1 MVLGNP
7 GKGCNMTKNK
17 KPTLALSRLAWYGLA
32 AVTPP
37 VAMGLR
43 LLLERQFGPG
53 LPPYLLFYP
62 PVMVV
67 AMLGGMGPGCV
78 VTLAADLIIAFWIL
92 PPVGQLSIAYLI
104 DRLGMLIFT
113 IMAISLSAV
122 ASRYRNNRENASA
135 CEGEAALHDDLG
147 RPSHVIAHVTDMTE
161 REESEGRLHRLNEEL
176 EARVAQRT
184 AELAAK
190 MENLKLETAER
201 LKAMESLHEKEL
213 MLIQQSRMAA
223 MGEMISNLA
232 HQWRQ
237 PLNSLGLMIQQVH
250 MLYEYEE
257 LTKETIDATTN
268 NSMRLIRHMSQTIE
282 AFRNYFKPEKEM
294 ASFSVNTA
302 LANTLA
308 IIAGSF
314 KHENISIEVDYAA
327 DPVVYGYQN
336 EFAQSLLNILNNSKD
351 AIKEKGIA
359 EPKVCI
365 AIERN
370 NDKAVVTI
378 SDNAGGVPEE
388 ILPKIF
394 DPYFSTKGPHNGTG
408 IGLYMA
414 KSIIEKKM
422 GGTLTVHNTG
432 VGAQFRIEV

>member
-1 MVLGNP
+1 
-7 GKGCNMTKNK
+7 
-17 KPTLALSRLAWYGLA
+17 
-32 AVTPP
+32 
-37 VAMGLR
+37 
-43 LLLERQFGPG
+43 
-53 LPPYLLFYP
+53 
-62 PVMVV
+62 
-67 AMLGGMGPGCV
+67 
-78 VTLAADLIIAFWIL
+78 
-92 PPVGQLSIAYLI
+92 
-104 DRLGMLIFT
+104 
-113 IMAISLSAV
+113 
-122 ASRYRNNRENASA
+122 
-135 CEGEAALHDDLG
+135 
-147 RPSHVIAHVTDMTE
+147 
-161 REESEGRLHRLNEEL
+161 
-176 EARVAQRT
+176 
-184 AELAAK
+184 
-190 MENLKLETAER
+190 
-201 LKAMESLHEKEL
+201 
-213 MLIQQSRMAA
+213 
-223 MGEMISNLA
+223 
-232 HQWRQ
+232 
-237 PLNSLGLMIQQVH
+237 